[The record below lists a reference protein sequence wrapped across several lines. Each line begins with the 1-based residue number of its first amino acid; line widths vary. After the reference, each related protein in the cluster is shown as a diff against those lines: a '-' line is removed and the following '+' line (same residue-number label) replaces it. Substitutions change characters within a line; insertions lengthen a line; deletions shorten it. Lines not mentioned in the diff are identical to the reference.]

1 MKWKRPPHCS
11 QIEGQ
16 LAVTP
21 PSPRKRWKKV
31 FLEICFVF
39 FSFHPIPLS
48 SRFPLDPQSYQLL
61 TTNQRQPKHLKTK
74 QLIFSHQPTHTPSRT
89 EPNPIPSFSPSNLR
103 AIQKPSP
110 GKNRNP
116 IRLAILFVHL
126 WSAAWCVLR
135 PLSVHKLRM
144 PDRVLNCAKSY
155 SYAVMH

>member
-1 MKWKRPPHCS
+1 MKTAASLQPDRGPVGCDAAISSKALE
-11 QIEGQ
+11 EG
-16 LAVTP
+16 
-21 PSPRKRWKKV
+21 
-31 FLEICFVF
+31 FLE
-39 FSFHPIPLS
+39 SFLFPQSLC

-61 TTNQRQPKHLKTK
+61 TTNHRKPKHLKTK
-74 QLIFSHQPTHTPSRT
+74 QPIFSHQPTHTLSRT

-103 AIQKPSP
+103 AIQKPCP

-144 PDRVLNCAKSY
+144 QDRVLNCAKVY
-155 SYAVMH
+155 SYAVTH